1 MLEKIREGSQGI
13 IAKSILGLV
22 ILTFALAG
30 VGSYLSAPAEQNVAE
45 VNGEKISRA
54 DFDQAFQNERARMQQ
69 QFGEMYATLAAD
81 SGYMNNFRNEV
92 LERLIDE
99 KLEQQM
105 ATKLGLRVS
114 DEQVRDAIRAMAEF
128 QIDGV
133 FNNDRYLALLRQAGY
148 QVEQFRELV
157 RTQMTRNQLILGMV
171 GSEFA
176 TAAEMQLLM
185 KLQQQQRD
193 IAFLRFN
200 AADFAEKVELT
211 EQLLQDYYV
220 TNLSQFETE
229 QKVAVEYI
237 EISSAQL
244 AGDINVTPEE
254 VEAYYLANQARYS
267 REERRQV
274 AHIMLES
281 EDDNADIKAQAE
293 AILAELN
300 NGADFAELAKQ
311 KSADTFSAENGG
323 VLDWLAAGDMDP
335 EFEKAAFAL
344 TEQGQL
350 TGVVKSAYGYHVI
363 KLVALEPQQVIPLAE
378 VAEDIKTILQQDR
391 ASAAFY
397 ELQQRLA
404 EVSFEV
410 PDTLEEAAQVTE
422 LKVVTTPLFSRSE
435 ATAPLSAPAVLNKI
449 FDAAFINEGLNSE
462 LIELDKE
469 HAIVVR
475 VKEQLPARTQSL
487 DEVKLQVEAAVKAEQ
502 SSLLAKREAEQVLAD
517 VRESSLSAQAEKL
530 GKTLQTAAATPR
542 FGGSLD
548 GQIRA
553 KAFAMPR
560 PQADNNPVDLVELS
574 NGDVALVS
582 VTAVT
587 DAEVAATVDNAQLDS
602 LANQQAEKV
611 YRAMIAAIKAEADVS
626 RNLRATQNSEQL

>member
-30 VGSYLSAPAEQNVAE
+30 VGSYLSTPAEQNVAE

-54 DFDQAFQNERARMQQ
+54 DFDQAFQSERARMQQ
-69 QFGEMYATLAAD
+69 QFGEMYAALAAD
-81 SGYMNNFRNEV
+81 TAYMNNFRNDV
-92 LERLIDE
+92 LERLINE
-99 KLEQQM
+99 KLEQQL

-114 DEQVRDAIRAMAEF
+114 DDQVRQAVRGMTEF
-128 QIDGV
+128 QIDGS
-133 FNNDRYLALLRQAGY
+133 FNNDRYLALLRQNGF
-148 QVEQFRELV
+148 QPDQFRELM
-157 RTQMTRNQLILGMV
+157 RSQMTRNQLLQGMV

-176 TAAEMQLLM
+176 TAAEMQQLM

-200 AADFAEKVELT
+200 AADYTAQVELT
-211 EQLLQDYYV
+211 DQLLQDYYV
-220 TNLSQFETE
+220 TNLPQFETE

-237 EISSAQL
+237 EISAASL
-244 AGDINVTPEE
+244 ASDVPVTAEE
-254 VEAYYLANQARYS
+254 VDAYYQANKARYS

-281 EDDNADIKAQAE
+281 EEDNSEIQAQAE
-293 AILAELN
+293 ALLAQLQA
-300 NGADFAELAKQ
+300 GADFAALAKE

-335 EFEKAAFAL
+335 QFEQAAFAL
-344 TEQGQL
+344 TSEGAL
-350 TGVVKSAYGYHVI
+350 TDVVKSAYGYHII
-363 KLVALEPQQVIPLAE
+363 KLVALEPAQVTPLAE
-378 VAEDIKTILQQDR
+378 VADDISQRIKQER
-391 ASAAFY
+391 ASTAFY
-397 ELQQRLA
+397 DLQQRLA

-410 PDTLEEAAQVTE
+410 PDTLEEAAQVTGQ
-422 LKVVTTPLFSRSE
+422 KVISTPLFSRSE
-435 ATAPLSAPAVLNKI
+435 ATMPLATPVVLNKI
-449 FDAAFINEGLNSE
+449 FNADFIAEGLNSE

-475 VKEQLPARTQSL
+475 VKEQLAARTQSL
-487 DEVKLQVEAAVKAEQ
+487 DEVKVQVEAAVTAEQ
-502 SSLLAKREAEQVLAD
+502 SALLAKQQAEQVLQAAA
-517 VRESSLSAQAEKL
+517 ETGLAAQAEQL
-530 GKTLQTAAATPR
+530 GRTLENSAATPR

-553 KAFAMPR
+553 KAFAMAR
-560 PQADNNPVDLVELS
+560 PQADKPAIELVELA
-574 NGDVALVS
+574 NGDVALVT

-587 DAEVAATVDNAQLDS
+587 DAELTTVADNAQLKALSD
-602 LANQQAEKV
+602 QQAEKV
-611 YRAMIAAIKAEADVS
+611 YRAMIDAIKADADIS
-626 RNLRATQNSEQL
+626 RNLRLMQSAE

>member
-30 VGSYLSAPAEQNVAE
+30 VGSYLSTPAEQNVAE

-69 QFGEMYATLAAD
+69 QFGEMYAALAAD
-81 SGYMNNFRNEV
+81 TAYMNNFRNDV
-92 LERLIDE
+92 LERLINE
-99 KLEQQM
+99 RLEQQL

-114 DEQVRDAIRAMAEF
+114 DEQVREAMRGMSEF

-148 QVEQFRELV
+148 QPDQFRELM
-157 RTQMTRNQLILGMV
+157 RSQMTRNQLLLGMV

-200 AADFAEKVELT
+200 AADFADQVELT
-211 EQLLQDYYV
+211 EQLLQDYYI
-220 TNLSQFETE
+220 TNLAQFETE

-237 EISSAQL
+237 EISSALL
-244 AGDINVTPEE
+244 ASDVPVTAEE
-254 VEAYYLANQARYS
+254 VEAYYQANKARYS

-281 EDDNADIKAQAE
+281 EQDDAEVKAQAE
-293 AILAELN
+293 ALLAQLN
-300 NGADFAELAKQ
+300 AGADFAELAKE

-335 EFEKAAFAL
+335 EFEQAAFAL
-344 TEQGQL
+344 AAQGDL
-350 TGVVKSAYGYHVI
+350 SGVVKSAYGYHII
-363 KLVALEPQQVIPLAE
+363 KLQALEPAQATPLAE
-378 VAEDIKTILQQDR
+378 VADDISQRIKQER
-391 ASAAFY
+391 ASTAFY
-397 ELQQRLA
+397 DLQQRLA

-410 PDTLEEAAQVTE
+410 PDTLEEAAQVTGQ
-422 LKVVTTPLFSRSE
+422 KVITTPLFSRSE
-435 ATAPLSAPAVLNKI
+435 ATTPLATPAVLSKI
-449 FDAAFINEGLNSE
+449 FDAGFIAEGLNSE

-487 DEVKLQVEAAVKAEQ
+487 EEVKAQVEAAVKAEQ
-502 SSLLAKREAEQVLAD
+502 SALLAKRQAEQVQAAALQTSLA
-517 VRESSLSAQAEKL
+517 AQAEQL
-530 GKTLQTAAATPR
+530 GKTLESAVATPR

-560 PQADNNPVDLVELS
+560 PQAEQAAVELVELT
-574 NGDVALVS
+574 NGDAALVT
-582 VTAVT
+582 VTAVK
-587 DAEVAATVDNAQLDS
+587 DAEVTAVADAEQLKA
-602 LANQQAEKV
+602 LADQQAEKV
-611 YRAMIAAIKAEADVS
+611 YRAMIAAIKADADIS
-626 RNLRATQNSEQL
+626 RNLRAMQSADQ

>member
-30 VGSYLSAPAEQNVAE
+30 VGSYLSTPAEQNVAE

-69 QFGEMYATLAAD
+69 QFGEMYAALAAD
-81 SGYMNNFRNEV
+81 TAYMNNFRNDV
-92 LERLIDE
+92 LERLINE
-99 KLEQQM
+99 RLEQQL

-114 DEQVRDAIRAMAEF
+114 DEQVREAMRGMSEF

-148 QVEQFRELV
+148 QPDQFRELM
-157 RTQMTRNQLILGMV
+157 RSQMTRNQLLLGMV

-200 AADFAEKVELT
+200 AADFADQVELT
-211 EQLLQDYYV
+211 EQLLQDYYI
-220 TNLSQFETE
+220 TNLAQFETE

-237 EISSAQL
+237 EISSALL
-244 AGDINVTPEE
+244 ASDVPVTAEE
-254 VEAYYLANQARYS
+254 VDAYYQANKARYS

-281 EDDNADIKAQAE
+281 EQDDAEVKAQAE
-293 AILAELN
+293 ALLAQLN
-300 NGADFAELAKQ
+300 AGADFAELAKE

-335 EFEKAAFAL
+335 QFEQAAFAL
-344 TEQGQL
+344 AAQGDL
-350 TGVVKSAYGYHVI
+350 SGVVKSAYGYHII
-363 KLVALEPQQVIPLAE
+363 KLQALEPAQATPLAE
-378 VAEDIKTILQQDR
+378 VADDISQRIKQER
-391 ASAAFY
+391 ASSAFY

-410 PDTLEEAAQVTE
+410 PDTLEEAAQVTGQ
-422 LKVVTTPLFSRSE
+422 KVITTPLFSRSE
-435 ATAPLSAPAVLNKI
+435 ATTPLATPAVLSKI
-449 FDAAFINEGLNSE
+449 FDAGFITEGLNSE

-487 DEVKLQVEAAVKAEQ
+487 EEVKAQVEAAVKAEQ
-502 SSLLAKREAEQVLAD
+502 SALLAKRQAEQVQAAALQTSLA
-517 VRESSLSAQAEKL
+517 AQAEQL
-530 GKTLQTAAATPR
+530 GKTLESAVATPR

-560 PQADNNPVDLVELS
+560 PQAEQAAVELVELT
-574 NGDVALVS
+574 NGDAALVT
-582 VTAVT
+582 VTAVK
-587 DAEVAATVDNAQLDS
+587 DAEVTAVADAEQLKA
-602 LANQQAEKV
+602 LADQQAEKV
-611 YRAMIAAIKAEADVS
+611 YRAMIAAIKADADIS
-626 RNLRATQNSEQL
+626 RNLRAMQSADQ